1 MLLLNVITRYLHE
14 LDLRKINEKNMFLI
28 THHSQIFF
36 QKMKIIA
43 NKFLNI
49 WKSNLDVKEK
59 EINWGS
65 SKSNE
70 DYQLKDV

>member
-1 MLLLNVITRYLHE
+1 MLLLNVITRYLHD

-28 THHSQIFF
+28 THHSKFFF
-36 QKMKIIA
+36 QKTKIIA

-65 SKSNE
+65 SKFNE